1 LSSGYEINSI
11 VSKSQR
17 RINMPK
23 KAAGSMD
30 VDSMI
35 KGLIADLD
43 AQISELAKKRNAL
56 ANAFGESSAPVAAAP
71 AAAAASG
78 IRRRGRPPGSGNK
91 KGKKAAAPVVA
102 ASAADKPAKKG
113 KKKRVFSEET
123 KKKLAAKAKARWA
136 RIRAEQGQE

>member
-1 LSSGYEINSI
+1 LSSSYEINSI
-11 VSKSQR
+11 VGKSQR

-35 KGLIADLD
+35 KGLIAGID
-43 AQISELAKKRNAL
+43 AQITELTQKKNAL
-56 ANAFGESSAPVAAAP
+56 VSAFGGSTKAAAP
-71 AAAAASG
+71 AAAVAAAG
-78 IRRRGRPPGSGNK
+78 VRRRGRPPGSSNK
-91 KGKKAAAPVVA
+91 KGKKVVVA
-102 ASAADKPAKKG
+102 AVAADKPAKKG

-136 RIRAEQGQE
+136 KIRAEQGQ

>member
-11 VSKSQR
+11 VGKSQR

-35 KGLIADLD
+35 KGLIAGID
-43 AQISELAKKRNAL
+43 AQISELVQKKNAL
-56 ANAFGESSAPVAAAP
+56 VSAFGGSTKAAP
-71 AAAAASG
+71 AAAASAG
-78 IRRRGRPPGSGNK
+78 VPRRGRPPGSANK
-91 KGKKAAAPVVA
+91 KGKKAAAPAV
-102 ASAADKPAKKG
+102 AADKPAKKG

-123 KKKLAAKAKARWA
+123 KRKLAVKAKARWA
-136 RIRAEQGQE
+136 KIRAEQGQG